1 MITDKLTQSIAE
13 AYKKMREELVGGQK
27 NLDVNKNNKVDS
39 QDLAI
44 LRSKNEEIEQDIQE
58 GNPANL
64 EAIKKASEKSI
75 FNRKAKEEMVRRVN
89 AAANRKKDD
98 EKWEKEFQKIPSAD
112 STS

>member
-44 LRSKNEEIEQDIQE
+44 LRAKKKELMPAYMAHVIHGILSLYHNGMHMTFWLQE
-58 GNPANL
+58 L
-64 EAIKKASEKSI
+64 L
-75 FNRKAKEEMVRRVN
+75 
-89 AAANRKKDD
+89 
-98 EKWEKEFQKIPSAD
+98 
-112 STS
+112 